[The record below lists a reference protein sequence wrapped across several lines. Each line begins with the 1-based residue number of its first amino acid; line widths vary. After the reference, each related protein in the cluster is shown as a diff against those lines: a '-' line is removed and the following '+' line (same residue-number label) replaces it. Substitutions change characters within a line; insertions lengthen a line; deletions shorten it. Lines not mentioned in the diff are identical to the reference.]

1 MKQLNVNL
9 SEEDEANLD
18 ALIKAGKA
26 HTRSAA
32 VREAL
37 RIAVRICHREQQPDY
52 HALAG
57 ILKSLPD
64 NKARRFKSDRDLW
77 E

>member
-9 SEEDEANLD
+9 SEEDEVNLD
-18 ALIKAGKA
+18 ILIKAGKA

-32 VREAL
+32 IREAL
-37 RIAVRICHREQQPDY
+37 RIAVRICHREERPDY
-52 HALAG
+52 RALVG
-57 ILKSLPD
+57 ILKTLPD
-64 NKARRFKSDRDLW
+64 NKSRRFKSDRDLW